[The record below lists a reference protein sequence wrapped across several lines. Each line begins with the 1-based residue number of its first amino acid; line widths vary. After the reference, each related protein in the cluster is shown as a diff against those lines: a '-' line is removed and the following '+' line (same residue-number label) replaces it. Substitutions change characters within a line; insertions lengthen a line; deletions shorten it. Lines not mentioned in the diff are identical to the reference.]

1 MIRGARPSE
10 LAKALDDVPSLGIEH
25 ALFAAVPADDRR
37 DVADAFF
44 MKAVNDFRGPL
55 VAPLPAA
62 APFLRPTVPGDW
74 PVAI

>member
-62 APFLRPTVPGDW
+62 APLFL
-74 PVAI
+74 